1 LEDDEAEIVVEIDE
15 ATTRGEEI
23 VPALCLVGRFLS
35 MKPVYMFTYDVGED
49 EGDMVSTERITITTV
64 DDGLFLFQFN
74 LHRDLKKVP
83 KGGPWFFGKHIMV
96 LCSMLGEAM
105 PS

>member
-35 MKPVYMFTYDVGED
+35 TKPIYMCTYDVGED
-49 EGDMVSTERITITTV
+49 EGDMVSTERENDNHCRRWPILIS
-64 DDGLFLFQFN
+64 
-74 LHRDLKKVP
+74 
-83 KGGPWFFGKHIMV
+83 I
-96 LCSMLGEAM
+96 
-105 PS
+105 